1 MADFSICTSRACRA
15 ETPGIVDKCPTC
27 GSRVQTS
34 RKIRLLGWLSIA
46 CGVFLI
52 GLMGW
57 ITLALYPTLS
67 SPGLAD
73 PDGGRWAGTAEQARM
88 ALNLFYLVI
97 GFGVLAA
104 AAGVW
109 MVVTGRRHIAI
120 TVVTLLFADRGLHI
134 PTDALRFMTERL
146 ERDYWAAERAVEAV
160 DRFAIAERARLSLP
174 TIRRALLE
182 AKLIG
187 SGD

>member
-27 GSRVQTS
+27 GARVQTS

-46 CGVFLI
+46 CGVFLV

-73 PDGGRWAGTAEQARM
+73 PDGGRWVGTAEQARM

-120 TVVTLLFADRGLHI
+120 TVVTLLFAGVLILQTWETTQSLKASREAEDQERRI
-134 PTDALRFMTERL
+134 VQPPTAPDLSNYDAPAP
-146 ERDYWAAERAVEAV
+146 DK
-160 DRFAIAERARLSLP
+160 P
-174 TIRRALLE
+174 Q
-182 AKLIG
+182 
-187 SGD
+187 

>member
-27 GSRVQTS
+27 GARVQTS

-73 PDGGRWAGTAEQARM
+73 LDGGRWAGTAEQARM

-120 TVVTLLFADRGLHI
+120 TVVTLLFAGVLILQTWETTQSLKASREAEDQERRIVPPPAAPDLSNY
-134 PTDALRFMTERL
+134 DAPAP
-146 ERDYWAAERAVEAV
+146 DK
-160 DRFAIAERARLSLP
+160 P
-174 TIRRALLE
+174 Q
-182 AKLIG
+182 
-187 SGD
+187 